1 MKSSSSA
8 GPPGKGGRWR
18 YLNRL
23 WQAALAQ
30 PELPQFDRWFAR
42 EIKQYKQFGKQDR
55 YWYSEMLFAA
65 LRFGYLAT
73 YLNFLH
79 SKTGVFRGSPGPPR
93 LSGKMFRQSLADFEQ
108 AFPGPASVLDDW
120 RKMTAGEFFEWVHW
134 RYAAEDG
141 PEPSPAANRPGAA
154 AEISRGQVFS
164 TLKSQVEGDFSRG
177 ANLPGQMLWYGIPL
191 WFKDS
196 MEERIRRSGWN
207 RDETERFI
215 RNHGQRPPLWLRINH
230 PSRTAEVIRELKS
243 SGFTVEGQGA
253 ALQVRGSK
261 GIYELAAYKNGYVEV
276 QDLASQRIGEK
287 VSALP
292 GQMAWD
298 CCAGGGGKTLQIA
311 ARPGGER
318 GAVYASDIREFKLE
332 ELRRRV
338 RKAQF
343 HNVRT
348 VVWEGET
355 LPDFGKEVQ
364 NRGGFH
370 WVLVDAPC
378 SASGTWRRNPDG
390 KWRFNLSGLPALTAL
405 QYQLLQ
411 NASLAVR
418 PQGRLVYAT
427 CSWLAEENEF
437 IVERFLK
444 ENPAFR
450 LVEQE
455 LVGSPRENADTM
467 FAATLAR
474 VS

>member
-1 MKSSSSA
+1 MKSSFSA
-8 GPPGKGGRWR
+8 GSSGKGGRWS
-18 YLNRL
+18 YLYRL

-65 LRFGYLAT
+65 LRFGCLAT
-73 YLNFLH
+73 FFDFLH
-79 SKTGVFRGSPGPPR
+79 SKTGASRRAAAPFSASRDAVGE
-93 LSGKMFRQSLADFEQ
+93 SLAAFAKD
-108 AFPGPASVLDDW
+108 FPGPAPVLDSW
-120 RKMTAGEFFEWVHW
+120 RKMPPGEFFEWVYR
-134 RYAAEDG
+134 RYAAEEG
-141 PEPSPAANRPGAA
+141 SELSAGANWPGT
-154 AEISRGQVFS
+154 AEKSRGQFLS
-164 TLKSQVEGDFSRG
+164 TFRSHVEGGGLRER
-177 ANLPGQMLWYGIPL
+177 MLWHGVPL
-191 WFKDS
+191 WF
-196 MEERIRRSGWN
+196 ERFLKERARRSGWN
-207 RDETERFI
+207 REETERFI
-215 RNHGQRPPLWLRINH
+215 RHHGSRPPLWLRINH
-230 PSRTAEVIRELKS
+230 PARTAEVIRELKS
-243 SGFTVEGQGA
+243 NGFTVQEQGE
-253 ALQVRGSK
+253 ALQVEGRK
-261 GIYELAAYKNGYVEV
+261 GIYELAAYKSGWVEV
-276 QDLASQRIGEK
+276 QDLASQRIGAK
-287 VSALP
+287 VNALP

-318 GAVYASDIREFKLE
+318 GAVYASDIREYKLE

-348 VVWEGET
+348 VVWEGEA
-355 LPDFGKEVQ
+355 LPDFGKEVR

-390 KWRFNLSGLPALTAL
+390 KWRFDLSGLPALTAL

-411 NASLAVR
+411 NASAAVR

-427 CSWLAEENEF
+427 CSWLAEENEL

-455 LVGSPRENADTM
+455 LLGSPRENADTM
-467 FAATLAR
+467 FAATLTK
-474 VS
+474 SL